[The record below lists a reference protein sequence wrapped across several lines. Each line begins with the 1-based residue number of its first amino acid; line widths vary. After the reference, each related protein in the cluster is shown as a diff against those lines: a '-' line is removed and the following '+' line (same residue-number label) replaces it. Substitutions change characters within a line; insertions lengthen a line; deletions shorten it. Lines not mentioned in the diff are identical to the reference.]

1 MSEGDMTGHAKQP
14 GVNARGDIVVHT
26 PPPRVMVA
34 GGVAGTALAMLLLM
48 LAA

>member
-1 MSEGDMTGHAKQP
+1 MTRRMKQP

-34 GGVAGTALAMLLLM
+34 GGIAGTALAMMLLM

>member
-1 MSEGDMTGHAKQP
+1 MSGHLRQP
-14 GVNARGDIVVHT
+14 GINARGDIIVHT

-34 GGVAGTALAMLLLM
+34 GGVAGTALAFLLLM